1 MIIDKVENLK
11 NYAQVNPLFP
21 KVVEFI
27 QQHDLNE
34 LEPGK
39 YEIEGKDLFVNIQMA
54 KGKTPAEAVIET
66 HNRMIDIQI
75 PLSDAETFG
84 YTQRD
89 QLPDAEYNA
98 EKDITKIPDLAA
110 VAWERQERIE
120 GNTQISNDLQTDVK
134 DGLAAFWVVF
144 PHLPRL
150 ALCDVAVADAGQVHG
165 LELGIAEL
173 ELLQQ
178 LLHFFLHVLELLDS
192 GFVHVE

>member
-1 MIIDKVENLK
+1 MIIDKIENLK

-27 QQHDLNE
+27 EQHDLNAM
-34 LEPGK
+34 EPGK

-54 KGKTPAEAVIET
+54 KGRTPEAAVIET

-89 QLPDAEYNA
+89 QLPDAEYNE

-110 VAWERQERIE
+110 DSYLTCQPGMMAIFFPQDGHAPCIAGVPEIKKAIFK
-120 GNTQISNDLQTDVK
+120 VK
-134 DGLAAFWVVF
+134 A
-144 PHLPRL
+144 
-150 ALCDVAVADAGQVHG
+150 
-165 LELGIAEL
+165 
-173 ELLQQ
+173 
-178 LLHFFLHVLELLDS
+178 
-192 GFVHVE
+192 